1 MPSYIDVTKT
11 ELIEILKSYIQDKSW
26 LELNNWD
33 WIIDNAV
40 VSKEWEDVTFKLSYF
55 DLILHTK
62 DLSYKDALPQ
72 MK

>member
-1 MPSYIDVTKT
+1 MTSYAEVTKT

-33 WIIDNAV
+33 WIIENAV
-40 VSKEWEDVTFKLSYF
+40 VSEEWEDVTFKLSYF